1 MVKGEAIMA
10 VPEGMIT
17 TSQIWSEDGNNN
29 QAVEEATQ
37 ESVSE
42 EANATESEVVEG
54 GSETEDDSE

>member
-1 MVKGEAIMA
+1 MPIPG
-10 VPEGMIT
+10 GDIT
-17 TSQIWSEDGNNN
+17 STETWGQNGNDN

-54 GSETEDDSE
+54 GSETEG

>member
-1 MVKGEAIMA
+1 MA

>member
-1 MVKGEAIMA
+1 MAEGEKIMA

-17 TSQIWSEDGNNN
+17 TSQIWSEDGNND
-29 QAVEEATQ
+29 QAVEETTQ

-54 GSETEDDSE
+54 GSEAEE